1 MNRREKFKRDI
12 DVDKLLK
19 EIFGKAKDWKTFR
32 RENSMVSARR
42 TRDPYDDYDED
53 YEFDISYKQWSSS
66 DGTIFFP
73 TGKTVRKLKPGV
85 YEIDRCQQGLYF
97 EKIPVRTEG
106 LLKFPDTK
114 SERVIGEVQKFW
126 DREEIF
132 RKYELTYK
140 RGIILYGPP
149 GSGKSCTVQ
158 LIMADVV
165 SRGGIV
171 IEFHNPELFIDGL
184 RKLRQIQ
191 PDTPVVTVMEDID
204 ALLELYNE
212 SEILNILD
220 GVNEVDKVVFL
231 ATTNYPAKL
240 GHRIINRPSRFDKRY
255 RIGFPTAASRR
266 MYLESLISK
275 DDVTELNIDLNK
287 WVEDTDK
294 FSIAHLKELF
304 VAVVILGDNYKE
316 AVKTLR
322 QMREEVKDKDYQEHM
337 GFGQSTND
345 PNEYD

>member
-1 MNRREKFKRDI
+1 M
-12 DVDKLLK
+12 
-19 EIFGKAKDWKTFR
+19 
-32 RENSMVSARR
+32 SMSARR
-42 TRDPYDDYDED
+42 TRDPYDDYDEN

-66 DGTIFFP
+66 DGHVFFP

-85 YEIDRCQQGLYF
+85 YEIDRCQQGLFF

-114 SERVIGEVQKFW
+114 SESVVTEVQKFW

-158 LIMADVV
+158 LIMYDVV
-165 SRGGIV
+165 ERGGIV

-191 PDTPVVTVMEDID
+191 PDTPVVAVMEDID
-204 ALLELYNE
+204 ALLELYSE

-231 ATTNYPAKL
+231 ATTNYPDKL
-240 GHRIINRPSRFDKRY
+240 GHRIINRPSRFDKRF
-255 RIGFPTAASRR
+255 RIGFPTEASRR
-266 MYLESLISK
+266 MYFEHLIGDDLE
-275 DDVTELNIDLNK
+275 ELGIDLDK
-287 WVEDTDK
+287 WVKDTDK

-304 VAVVILGDNYKE
+304 VAVVILEDKYKD
-316 AVKTLR
+316 AIKTLR
-322 QMREEVKDKDYQEHM
+322 TMKEEVKDKDYVENM
-337 GFGQSTND
+337 GFGADKTPAD
-345 PNEYD
+345 PNDYD